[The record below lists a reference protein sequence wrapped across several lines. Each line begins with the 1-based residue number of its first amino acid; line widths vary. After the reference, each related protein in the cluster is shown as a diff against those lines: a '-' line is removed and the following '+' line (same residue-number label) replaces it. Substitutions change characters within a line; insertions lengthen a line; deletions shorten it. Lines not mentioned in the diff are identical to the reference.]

1 MKRRVVITG
10 MGCVTPIGS
19 SVDAF
24 RDALHSG
31 RVGVGKLTL
40 FDAERYPVRIAAEI
54 RNWDAGSIDGSD
66 ETGKRWDLCPRQTQ
80 FALSAGLQAARQA
93 GTDSA
98 AIDRERFGI
107 YLGCGEPF
115 EDFTAFVRSFDTPSP
130 DCAPDL
136 TTFEN
141 NALRLFDPDIE
152 REFEPE
158 MPAIH
163 LAGLLNAEG
172 PVANCIAACVSA
184 TQAIGESMRMI
195 QQNETDIMLCG
206 GAHSTIHPFGVT
218 GFQRLSALSQR
229 NDDPQSAVRPFDRDR
244 DGFVIG
250 EGAGAFIIE
259 ERGHALRRGAD
270 ILAEITGYGS
280 SQDAFRV
287 TDSHPEGRGTEAAMR
302 RALAAARLNPDDI
315 YYINAHGTGTV
326 MNDRVETLAIK
337 RAFGGH
343 AYRIPVSSTKS
354 MLGHAT
360 TACGAIELAVCL
372 ISLQS
377 GVIPPTVNHETPDTD
392 CDLDYVP
399 HTAREVSCRHVLT
412 NNIGFGGQN
421 AALIVSRY
429 DEGSAGFAAA
439 SRAA

>member
-19 SVDAF
+19 TIDSFQAN
-24 RDALHSG
+24 LHAG
-31 RVGVGKLTL
+31 HVGVGRLTL
-40 FDAERYPVRIAAEI
+40 FDAECFPVRIAAEV
-54 RNWDAGSIDGSD
+54 RDWDVSTVGDDGN
-66 ETGKRWDLCPRQTQ
+66 RWAKSPRQTQ
-80 FALSAGLQAARQA
+80 FAIGAGLQAARQA
-93 GTDSA
+93 DTGDGL
-98 AIDRERFGI
+98 IDRERFGV

-115 EDFTAFVRSFDTPSP
+115 EDFRAFTKSVSTSASEGECATSAFLNRARGNFD
-130 DCAPDL
+130 A
-136 TTFEN
+136 E
-141 NALRLFDPDIE
+141 AE
-152 REFEPE
+152 REFEPD

-163 LAGLLNAEG
+163 LAGLTGARG

-195 QQNETDIMLCG
+195 QQEETDIMLCG

-229 NDDPQSAVRPFDRDR
+229 NDDPQTAVRPFDADR

-259 ERGHALRRGAD
+259 ELEHALRRGAV
-270 ILAEITGYGS
+270 IFGEITGYGS
-280 SQDAFRV
+280 AQDAFRV
-287 TDSHPEGRGTEAAMR
+287 TDSHPEGRGTASAIT
-302 RALAAARLNPDDI
+302 RALAGAGLNPDDI
-315 YYINAHGTGTV
+315 DYINAHGTGTV

-337 RAFGGH
+337 RVFGQQ

-372 ISLQS
+372 TSLQS
-377 GVIPPTVNHETPDTD
+377 GVIPPTINHETPDED

-399 HTAREVSCRHVLT
+399 HSAREISCRHVLT

-429 DEGSAGFAAA
+429 DERTSGFV
-439 SRAA
+439 SSQRAA

>member
-10 MGCVTPIGS
+10 AGCVTPIGRTIQ
-19 SVDAF
+19 DF
-24 RDALHSG
+24 QTNLHSG
-31 RVGVGKLTL
+31 QVGVGRLSL
-40 FDAERYPVRIAAEI
+40 FNAERFPVRIAAEVP
-54 RNWDAGSIDGSD
+54 NWDVATVGNDG
-66 ETGKRWDLCPRQTQ
+66 TRWQRAPRQTQ
-80 FALSAGLQAARQA
+80 FAIGAGLQAAGQA
-93 GTDSA
+93 SIHNAGF
-98 AIDRERFGI
+98 DRERFGV

-115 EDFTAFVRSFDTPSP
+115 EDFTAFTQSVNETLDGGAGPSGFRDT
-130 DCAPDL
+130 
-136 TTFEN
+136 
-141 NALRLFDPDIE
+141 ALRVFDPDVE
-152 REFEPE
+152 REFEPD

-163 LAGLLNAEG
+163 LAGLLNAQG
-172 PVANCIAACVSA
+172 PVANCIAACVSS

-195 QQNETDIMLCG
+195 EQDETDVMLCG

-229 NDDPQSAVRPFDRDR
+229 NDDPQSAVRPFDADR

-259 ERGHALRRGAD
+259 EREHALQRGAQ
-270 ILAEITGYGS
+270 ILAELTGYGS

-287 TDSHPEGRGTEAAMR
+287 TDSHPEGRGTEAAIK
-302 RALAAARLNPDDI
+302 RALASASLNPDDI
-315 YYINAHGTGTV
+315 DYINAHGTGTV
-326 MNDRVETLAIK
+326 MNDKIETLAIK
-337 RAFGGH
+337 RAFGQQ

-372 ISLQS
+372 ISLQT
-377 GVIPPTVNHETPDTD
+377 GVIPPTVNHETPDAD

-399 HTAREVSCRHVLT
+399 HNAREVSCRHVLT

-421 AALIVSRY
+421 ATLILSRY
-429 DEGSAGFAAA
+429 DEGSSSFVRTA
-439 SRAA
+439 RAA